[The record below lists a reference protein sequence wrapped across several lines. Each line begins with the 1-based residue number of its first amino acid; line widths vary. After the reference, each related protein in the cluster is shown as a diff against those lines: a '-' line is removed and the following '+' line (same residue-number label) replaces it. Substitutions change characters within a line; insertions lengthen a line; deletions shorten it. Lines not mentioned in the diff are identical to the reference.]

1 MLYIIIHQD
10 LHVNILINIIYKGYY
25 DTIYHNIHYYT
36 HSINYIHLYNSVIV
50 IIQCLVI
57 TQL

>member
-10 LHVNILINIIYKGYY
+10 LHVNILVNIIYKGYY
-25 DTIYHNIHYYT
+25 DTIYHNNYYYT
-36 HSINYIHLYNSVIV
+36 HSINNIHLYNSVIV

-57 TQL
+57 T